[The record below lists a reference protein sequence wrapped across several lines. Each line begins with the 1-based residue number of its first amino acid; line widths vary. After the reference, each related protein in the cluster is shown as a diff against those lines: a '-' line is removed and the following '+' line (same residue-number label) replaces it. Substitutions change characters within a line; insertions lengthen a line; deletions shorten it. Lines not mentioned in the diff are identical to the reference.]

1 MPFYRLHYPFCMQ
14 QFQTNPISTKEA
26 FLDYP
31 FFDKNFMNLFI
42 TSKVDFVMWAFNNKY
57 FYTSEFPH
65 GEALISKDNY
75 YTKYSKYFD
84 VNSMVSLEE

>member
-1 MPFYRLHYPFCMQ
+1 M
-14 QFQTNPISTKEA
+14 
-26 FLDYP
+26 
-31 FFDKNFMNLFI
+31 
-42 TSKVDFVMWAFNNKY
+42 NNKY

-65 GEALISKDNY
+65 GEASPFPTVALISKDNY